1 MSVFGYPFRLF
12 LQLVSLCVVL
22 AAVAVLAFGAFAFRN
37 YVRTPSPAAYDNL
50 ARGTVAVRSQ
60 TGEGTGFVIR
70 NAAGWEVV
78 TAAHVV
84 GASKTVDVFSRSG
97 PPQTAAVKSIDLGRD
112 VAVLAA
118 RPDPSWVALP
128 VSKSLPYP
136 SEKVLT
142 QCFFDGLAREGPFVG
157 PVADLR
163 RGEQHFVSIDLTAI
177 VDPVRAYSPR
187 TGLSI
192 VALFGVEPGCSGAP
206 LVDREGRV
214 VGIVL
219 AGNNQT
225 AVAAAASSIP

>member
-1 MSVFGYPFRLF
+1 MSFFGYPFRLF
-12 LQLVSLCVVL
+12 LQFVSLCVVL
-22 AAVAVLAFGAFAFRN
+22 AAVVVLAFGAFALRN
-37 YVRTPSPAAYDNL
+37 YFRSPSPVAYDNL

-70 NAAGWEVV
+70 NASGWEVV

-84 GASKTVDVFSRSG
+84 GASTNVEVFSRSG
-97 PPQTAAVKSIDLGRD
+97 LAQTAAVKSIDPERD
-112 VAVLAA
+112 VAVLTT
-118 RPDPSWVALP
+118 RPDRSWVALP
-128 VSKSLPYP
+128 VTNSLPYP

-142 QCFFDGLAREGPFVG
+142 QCFFDASAREGPFVG

-163 RGEQHFVSIDLTAI
+163 RGEQHFLSIDLTAI

-187 TGLSI
+187 TGLSV

-206 LVDREGRV
+206 LVDRQGRLV
-214 VGIVL
+214 AVIL

-225 AVAAAASSIP
+225 AVAGASSSIP